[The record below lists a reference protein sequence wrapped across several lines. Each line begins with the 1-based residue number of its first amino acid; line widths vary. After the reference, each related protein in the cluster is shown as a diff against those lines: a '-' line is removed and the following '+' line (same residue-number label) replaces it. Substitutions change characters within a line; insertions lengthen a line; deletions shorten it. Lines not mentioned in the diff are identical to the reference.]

1 MNQLI
6 ELLSP
11 ERILF
16 DFTATTK
23 EEVIRKMIQHL
34 VNIGSLDE
42 KHGSDIIT
50 SLLNREKSM
59 STGIGSGVAIPHC
72 SVSFVTELQ
81 CAMAIAPQGI
91 EFESLDNQLVQ
102 IFIMLIVPKNKFQDH
117 IKTLALIA
125 KTLNIPEER
134 EKIIRSKTYQ
144 EIVDTLTQHHPPTT

>member
-1 MNQLI
+1 MNRLL

-11 ERILF
+11 ENIVF
-16 DFTATTK
+16 DFKASSK
-23 EEVIRKMIQHL
+23 EEVIEKLVGHL
-34 VNIGSLDE
+34 IATKTLELDE
-42 KHGSDIIT
+42 KGNQEIIS

-72 SVSFVTELQ
+72 SIGLVTELK

-91 EFESLDNQLVQ
+91 DFASLDDQPVQ
-102 IFIMLIVPKNKFQDH
+102 IFILLIVPKNKFQEH

-134 EKIIRSKTYQ
+134 TKIINCKTFE
-144 EIVDTLTQHHPPTT
+144 EIKNSIAQSN

>member
-1 MNQLI
+1 MNQLL
-6 ELLSP
+6 E
-11 ERILF
+11 ILDPKNIIF
-16 DFTATTK
+16 NFSATSK
-23 EEVIRKMIQHL
+23 EDAIRKMMAHL
-34 VNIGSLDE
+34 VQTGSIE
-42 KHGSDIIT
+42 KSNEEEIIV

-72 SVSFVTELQ
+72 SVHYVNELK

-91 EFESLDNQLVQ
+91 DFEALDHALVQ

-134 EKIIRSKTYQ
+134 EKLIKSKNFD
-144 EIVDTLTQHHPPTT
+144 EIQKAFLSAN

>member
-1 MNQLI
+1 MNQLL
-6 ELLSP
+6 E
-11 ERILF
+11 ILDPKNIIF
-16 DFTATTK
+16 DFDATSK
-23 EEVIRKMIQHL
+23 EDAIRKMISHL
-34 VNIGSLDE
+34 VATNSLDGGHQE
-42 KHGSDIIT
+42 EIIS

-72 SVSFVTELQ
+72 SVHYVDELK

-91 EFESLDNQLVQ
+91 DFEALDHGLVQ

-134 EKIIRSKTYQ
+134 EKLIKSKNFL
-144 EIVDTLTQHHPPTT
+144 EIQQAFLSES

>member
-1 MNQLI
+1 
-6 ELLSP
+6 
-11 ERILF
+11 
-16 DFTATTK
+16 
-23 EEVIRKMIQHL
+23 MISHL
-34 VNIGSLDE
+34 VATQSLE
-42 KHGSDIIT
+42 AGHSEDIIS

-72 SVSFVTELQ
+72 SVHYVDELK

-91 EFESLDNQLVQ
+91 DFEALDNGLVQ

-134 EKIIRSKTYQ
+134 EKLIKAKNFKEIQQAFLSKS
-144 EIVDTLTQHHPPTT
+144 

>member
-1 MNQLI
+1 MNQLL
-6 ELLSP
+6 E
-11 ERILF
+11 ILEPQNIIF
-16 DFTATTK
+16 EFFASSK
-23 EEVIRKMIQHL
+23 EEAIRKMIGHMVKNGTL
-34 VNIGSLDE
+34 E
-42 KHGSDIIT
+42 PTHEEDIVI

-72 SVSFVTELQ
+72 SVHYVTELK

-91 EFESLDNQLVQ
+91 DFESLDQALVQ

-134 EKIIRSKTYQ
+134 EKLIKSRNFD
-144 EIVDTLTQHHPPTT
+144 EIKKAFLSAN